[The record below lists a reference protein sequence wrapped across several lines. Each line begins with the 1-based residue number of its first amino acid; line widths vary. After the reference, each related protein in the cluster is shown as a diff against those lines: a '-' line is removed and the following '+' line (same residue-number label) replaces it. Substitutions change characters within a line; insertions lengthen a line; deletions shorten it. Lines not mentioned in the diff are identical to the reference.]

1 MSTKIFRSILIVFTA
16 VMALTSFANDNLD
29 RGIAAI
35 KAGDYVKALDILKS
49 VSKNSYEANL
59 YYGIALFKTGSLAE
73 AEKSLKA
80 AIREDEEG
88 AAAYSSLGEI
98 YSQQKKYSDAA
109 AQFELSKKYLPLSKT
124 KDQLDKEEIVL
135 IISVLKAESEN
146 FIAEMKVDKAI
157 SSLTQAKIYDDK
169 NPLLYVG
176 LGDAY
181 LARGAFDIA
190 KSNYD
195 EALKLKPNYAPA
207 LYGIGDISFKRK
219 KYSEALE
226 NFIKSADADNN
237 FAPAYFRKGVIF
249 YLIDKFDDAIEAFT
263 RYDVLVPGSP
273 RGKTYL
279 AKSYY
284 GKREFDKALGI
295 LEEVLAKDPNYSE
308 ANKYVAYIKIEQ
320 KKYDEAE
327 QYFNKVKPEDLN
339 AEDYT
344 KWSIIYKDKK
354 EFSKAYQHLDKAV
367 SLDSNDENTYFEY
380 GKTLF
385 ADTNYAR
392 ANVMFLKSI
401 ELGIINLGAYV
412 FSGVC
417 YYYTKEFDKGVEILL
432 KCTEKDPN
440 IKSAWLWLGNNYI
453 NLNKNAEACAAYK
466 KYLEFEPNDQFAL
479 DQVARICG
487 K

>member
-1 MSTKIFRSILIVFTA
+1 MVNKITGLILIAFTVFTA
-16 VMALTSFANDNLD
+16 ITVRADDNLD

-49 VSKNSYEANL
+49 VSKDSYEANL
-59 YYGIALFKTGSLAE
+59 YYGIALFKTGSPAE

-80 AIREDEEG
+80 AIKNDEERPE
-88 AAAYSSLGEI
+88 AYSSLGEI
-98 YSQQKKYSDAA
+98 YTQQKKYSDAA

-135 IISVLKAESEN
+135 IITVLKAESEN
-146 FIAEMKVDKAI
+146 FIADGKVDKAI

-169 NPLLYVG
+169 NPLIYVG

-195 EALKLKPNYAPA
+195 QSLKLNPNYAPA
-207 LYGIGDISFKRK
+207 LFGLGDISFKKK
-219 KYSEALE
+219 KYSNALE
-226 NFIKSADADNN
+226 DYIKSTEADNN
-237 FAPAYFRKGVIF
+237 FAPAFFSKGVIF
-249 YLIDKFDDAIEAFT
+249 YLIDKFNDAIEAFE
-263 RYDVLVPGSP
+263 RYDKLVPGSP

-284 GKREFDKALGI
+284 GKGELDKAMGI
-295 LEEVLAKDPNYSE
+295 LDEVLAKDPNYSE
-308 ANKYVAYIKIEQ
+308 ANKYKAYILIEQ
-320 KKYDEAE
+320 KKFDEAE
-327 QYFNKVKPEDLN
+327 QYFSNVKPEDLN

-344 KWSIIYKDKK
+344 KWQLIYKEKK
-354 EFSKAYQHLDKAV
+354 EFSKAYELLDKAV
-367 SLDSNDENTYFEY
+367 SLDSSEQNTYFEY

-385 ADTNYAR
+385 ADTNYSKA
-392 ANVMFLKSI
+392 VGYFLKSL
-401 ELGIINLGAYV
+401 ELGNNNLGAYV

-417 YYYTKEFDKGVEILL
+417 YYYTKEFDKGIEILTT
-432 KCTEKDPN
+432 CIDKDPT
-440 IKSAWLWLGNNYI
+440 IKSAWLWRANNEI
-453 NLNKNAEACAAYK
+453 NLNKSAEACNDYK

-479 DQVARICG
+479 DQVSKICG